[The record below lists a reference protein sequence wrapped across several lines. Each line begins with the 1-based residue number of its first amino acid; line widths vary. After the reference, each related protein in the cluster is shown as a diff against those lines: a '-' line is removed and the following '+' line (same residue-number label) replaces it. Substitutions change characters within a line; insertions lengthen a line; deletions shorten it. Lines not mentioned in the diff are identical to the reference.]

1 MEKNT
6 YCVTVGEEKRS
17 YEEGTSYQVIARDFQ
32 KDYPH
37 DIVLAF
43 VDGRL
48 QELHKTLQADCAVE
62 FETTGGSAGHKTYK
76 RSMSLLLVKA
86 IYDVAPR
93 EAIGKVRIHYSV
105 SKGYYCT
112 IKGDVTPDQA
122 FLERVEARM
131 RQMVEEDLPIRKR
144 SVHTDEAIQMF
155 HKHGMYDKERLFE
168 YRRVSKVNIYS
179 LNEFEDYYYGYMVP
193 SAGYLKYF
201 KLYPYDEGFVL
212 QMPEMSEPEVVPPF
226 EPQNKLFQVLKE
238 STRWGDMQGIETVG
252 ALNDKITGG
261 DATELVLVQEA
272 LQESRIGAIAE
283 EIASRPHVKFVMIA
297 GPSSSGKTTF
307 SHRLSIQLK
316 ARGFKPHPID
326 DVVHFHNTHGGDR
339 IQAAGGWEIIAVPA
353 DHDKREES
361 LVYICKKGGKTVFY
375 GHDTGVNLSEAA
387 WALLAA
393 ERFDLVSLDATMGQ
407 KTIGGYPMGLP
418 DIEPFLAKMEALGCV
433 DGKTVKV
440 INHFSHNGN
449 MTQEDLERWG
459 AERGILAAYDGMEV
473 TF

>member
-17 YEEGTSYQVIARDFQ
+17 YEEGTSYQAIARDFQ

-48 QELHKTLQADCAVE
+48 QELHKTLQADCTMQ

-112 IKGDVTPDQA
+112 IEGDVTPDQA

-144 SVHTDEAIQMF
+144 SVHTDDAIQMF

-212 QMPEMSEPEVVPPF
+212 QMPEISEPEVVPPF

-238 STRWGDMQGIETVG
+238 STQWGDMQGIETVG
-252 ALNDKITGG
+252 ALNDKITGRRRHRVG
-261 DATELVLVQEA
+261 AGAGGPAGEA
-272 LQESRIGAIAE
+272 GR
-283 EIASRPHVKFVMIA
+283 
-297 GPSSSGKTTF
+297 
-307 SHRLSIQLK
+307 
-316 ARGFKPHPID
+316 
-326 DVVHFHNTHGGDR
+326 GDR
-339 IQAAGGWEIIAVPA
+339 RTDRVQAG
-353 DHDKREES
+353 R
-361 LVYICKKGGKTVFY
+361 
-375 GHDTGVNLSEAA
+375 
-387 WALLAA
+387 
-393 ERFDLVSLDATMGQ
+393 
-407 KTIGGYPMGLP
+407 
-418 DIEPFLAKMEALGCV
+418 
-433 DGKTVKV
+433 
-440 INHFSHNGN
+440 
-449 MTQEDLERWG
+449 
-459 AERGILAAYDGMEV
+459 
-473 TF
+473 